1 MSTLQTTDLFPV
13 TRGTNTYKVSYQDI
27 VDGASKHQQV
37 TMSATPPTTPV
48 AGDLWF
54 NSNKSTLYAFYND
67 GSSSQWV
74 SV

>member
-13 TRGTNTYKVSYQDI
+13 TRGTNAYKVSYQDI
-27 VDGASKHQQV
+27 VDGVHKTRV
-37 TMSATPPTTPV
+37 VMSATPPTTPV

-54 NSNKSTLYAFYND
+54 NTNRSTLYAFYND

-74 SV
+74 SI